1 MKSNA
6 VTQPAAKKPA
16 TKASSA
22 NKSVIAIDALDA
34 KKRDSKRPD
43 AKKLGDEPIARDAQK
58 QITRSTLL
66 QAVLEIMSEGRGFG
80 SLSLRE
86 ITARAGLA
94 PAAFY
99 RHFANLEELGLALVE
114 ACGVTLR
121 RLLRDVRRTGLPPK
135 SMLLTSVSIY
145 QQFILDHRAHFVFI
159 TTERSGGSPALRTA
173 IRREE
178 MHFSHEL
185 SQDLR
190 QFGMMPAHSSKAI
203 EMTCSLVVGIMM
215 LAATEFLDLTD
226 NAALLKE
233 WRDRFVKQLRLVFL
247 GALAWKE

>member
-1 MKSNA
+1 MKPNA
-6 VTQPAAKKPA
+6 ARAKTVNPSSATKKLSTKTLDVKAAAKKTEARKPE
-16 TKASSA
+16 
-22 NKSVIAIDALDA
+22 A
-34 KKRDSKRPD
+34 KK
-43 AKKLGDEPIARDAQK
+43 GDEPIARDAQK

-99 RHFANLEELGLALVE
+99 RHFANVEELGLALVE

-190 QFGMMPAHSSKAI
+190 QFGMMPAHSSKVI

-215 LAATEFLDLTD
+215 LAATEFLDLSD
-226 NAALLKE
+226 NAALLRE
-233 WRDRFVKQLRLVFL
+233 WRDRFVNQLRLVFL
-247 GALAWKE
+247 GARAWQE